1 MRYYLFIIRGGQIS
15 KEESITMTN
24 NKKGFTLIELMIVV
38 AIIGILA
45 AIAIPK
51 FADLI
56 NKSKEGATKGSLSS
70 VRSAIQV
77 YYGDNEGW
85 FPVDAASLASLTAN
99 GKYLSEVPKT
109 KLPGTG
115 HADISTVVN
124 TIGDAGGWMYYN
136 SNAAPSTWGNLL
148 INCSHEDLKGQA
160 DTTATL
166 NVWSTI

>member
-1 MRYYLFIIRGGQIS
+1 M
-15 KEESITMTN
+15 KN

-56 NKSKEGATKGSLSS
+56 NKSKEGATKGALSS

-85 FPVDAASLASLTAN
+85 FPADTLACITLNA
-99 GKYLSEVPKT
+99 KYIAEIPLAKA
-109 KLPGTG
+109 PGTT
-115 HADISTVVN
+115 HADARTVTAV
-124 TIGDAGGWMYYN
+124 TAGVAPTDGAGWAYYN
-136 SNAAPSTWGNLL
+136 DSSHSATWGNF
-148 INCSHEDLKGQA
+148 IVGCTHEDIKGRG
-160 DTTATL
+160 DTAILTP
-166 NVWSTI
+166 WSTF

>member
-1 MRYYLFIIRGGQIS
+1 M
-15 KEESITMTN
+15 KN

-77 YYGDNEGW
+77 YFGDNEGW
-85 FPVDAASLASLTAN
+85 FPADTLACLTVNA
-99 GKYLSEVPKT
+99 KYISAVPVA
-109 KLPGTG
+109 KLPNTG
-115 HADISTVVN
+115 HADVATVTTVV
-124 TIGDAGGWMYYN
+124 IPGAAVSDAGGWNYA
-136 SNAAPSTWGNLL
+136 NASTTPSTWGNFVV
-148 INCSHEDLKGQA
+148 NCNHEDIKGQES
-160 DTTATL
+160 ATVTE
-166 NVWSTI
+166 VWSAI

>member
-1 MRYYLFIIRGGQIS
+1 MNEFRR
-15 KEESITMTN
+15 
-24 NKKGFTLIELMIVV
+24 GFTLIELMIVV

-85 FPVDAASLASLTAN
+85 FPADTLGCLTLNA
-99 GKYLSEVPKT
+99 KYLSEIPVA

-115 HADISTVVN
+115 HADSSAVMGN
-124 TIGDAGGWMYYN
+124 ALNDAGGWAYAN
-136 SNAAPSTWGNLL
+136 KPQSIPWGQFLV
-148 INCSHEDLKGQA
+148 NCAHEDLKGQGDPA
-160 DTTATL
+160 ITELWTAF
-166 NVWSTI
+166 